1 MKSENRSRGLA
12 SWAIL
17 LPAKVMHLYDKSK
30 KKFDVFMVYRKDFVY
45 LQGEINVE
53 P

>member
-17 LPAKVMHLYDKSK
+17 LSAKVMHLYDKSK
-30 KKFDVFMVYRKDFVY
+30 KSSTFLWFIEKISYICKVR
-45 LQGEINVE
+45 
-53 P
+53 